1 MTMPAPGEDP
11 VVATIRTNIIFE
23 KMIVS
28 VLTVAAISGA
38 AHWLISAGVAL
49 AGGGSLL
56 GAAGG
61 GFIKA
66 AAFTL
71 LFFFAA
77 FAAAVAVGVPLF
89 LRLERLK
96 LRKGWP
102 YVAAAGVAGLMVAA
116 AFGIAP
122 SFEAPWR
129 ALYLFPGIAA
139 ALLFARAMRPFWAA
153 AERAEA
159 ASAASSA
166 AGAVIRLH

>member
-1 MTMPAPGEDP
+1 MTMPAPNEDP
-11 VVATIRTNIIFE
+11 VVATIRTNIVFE

-28 VLTVAAISGA
+28 VLTVAAVSGA
-38 AHWLISAGVAL
+38 AHWLIGA
-49 AGGGSLL
+49 
-56 GAAGG
+56 GAAMSGGEGVLAALGG

-77 FAAAVAVGVPLF
+77 FATAVALGVPLW

-102 YVAAAGVAGLMVAA
+102 YVAAAAAAGLMVAA
-116 AFGIAP
+116 AFGAAP

-129 ALYLFPGIAA
+129 ALYLVPGIAA
-139 ALLFARAMRPFWAA
+139 ALLFARNMRPFWTAA
-153 AERAEA
+153 DRAEA
-159 ASAASSA
+159 APAS
-166 AGAVIRLH
+166 GAVVRLH